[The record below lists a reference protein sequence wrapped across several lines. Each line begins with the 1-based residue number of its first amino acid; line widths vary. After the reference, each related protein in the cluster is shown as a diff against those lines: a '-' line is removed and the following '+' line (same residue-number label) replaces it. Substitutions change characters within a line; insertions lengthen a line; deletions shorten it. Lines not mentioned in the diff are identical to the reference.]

1 MTYTIRRAVPDDA
14 DALTTVYA
22 DPSVIAGT
30 LQLPYASPLLWRE
43 RLTAA
48 DAPVILLACDGRVI
62 VGSIGLHTN
71 ARTPRR
77 KHAASLGM
85 GVIAAHQ
92 RKGVGSQL
100 LAAVVELADNW
111 LGIARLELSVFIDN
125 DAGVALYTKFGF
137 AIEGTLRAYALRNG
151 AYVDAYTMARLREQ
165 PR

>member
-1 MTYTIRRAVPDDA
+1 MSYTIRRAVPDDA
-14 DALTTVYA
+14 DALTAVYS

-30 LQLPYASPLLWRE
+30 LQLPFSSPLLWRE
-43 RLTAA
+43 RLAAA
-48 DAPVILLACDGRVI
+48 DAPLQLVACDGRVI
-62 VGSIGLHTN
+62 VGNIGLHTN

-77 KHAASLGM
+77 SHAGGIGM
-85 GVIAAHQ
+85 GVISAHQ

-100 LAAVVELADNW
+100 LAAVIDLADNW
-111 LGIARLELSVFIDN
+111 YGLTRLELSVFVDN

-151 AYVDAYTMARLREQ
+151 AYVDTYTMARLRA